1 MRTAVEKSLAVTR
14 TLPEK
19 IKQKQNKVLRE
30 AMGGETENYVR
41 VLEERG
47 GTRRNQERLKTQR

>member
-47 GTRRNQERLKTQR
+47 GTRSV